1 MGYTVDQGIS
11 ARLLESRVG
20 GEEYFSRLEY
30 FLDMDCIVVL
40 PKRSFGLSLLR
51 WINGPKQK
59 NVEDEAAVKVTHQI
73 LIVISDI
80 RNTFART
87 FVVRSVHRS

>member
-73 LIVISDI
+73 
-80 RNTFART
+80 
-87 FVVRSVHRS
+87 

>member
-40 PKRSFGLSLLR
+40 PKHEFRFIPSALD
-51 WINGPKQK
+51 Q
-59 NVEDEAAVKVTHQI
+59 
-73 LIVISDI
+73 
-80 RNTFART
+80 RT
-87 FVVRSVHRS
+87 QAEER